1 MQGLRG
7 CALHSEQLLR
17 PKIQSSD
24 GGDDDGG
31 GGDDDGGG
39 GDDGGGDDGGDDDGG
54 HLYHFQFYLER
65 RKPISDALV
74 SSQIESSVPQLGS
87 SNSAWF

>member
-1 MQGLRG
+1 MEFQP
-7 CALHSEQLLR
+7 ALSPRTSFFSCSRTQCTE
-17 PKIQSSD
+17 D
-24 GGDDDGG
+24 NDNWDNNNVGGDDGGGGDVG
-31 GGDDDGGG
+31 GGDDDGG
-39 GDDGGGDDGGDDDGG
+39 DM
-54 HLYHFQFYLER
+54 YHFQFYLER